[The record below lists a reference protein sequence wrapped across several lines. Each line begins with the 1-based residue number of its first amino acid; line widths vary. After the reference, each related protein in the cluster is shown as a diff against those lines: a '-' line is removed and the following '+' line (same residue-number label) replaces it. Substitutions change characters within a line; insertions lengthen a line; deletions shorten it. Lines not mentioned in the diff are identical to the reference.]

1 MRDALLTFVTAV
13 NRVFAAVASALIL
26 VVALLVFWDVVA
38 RYAFDAPSL
47 WISDFARYALT
58 YIFFLGLAPALQS
71 GHHVSVDLFDGLWPA
86 FVKPFM
92 PRLAL
97 AACLVFGLILLWFVG
112 HVALRSFERDPL
124 AQTIVPIRMK
134 YIHAAGPL
142 GALQFVLTAVAMF
155 LAPSDQESEVA

>member
-26 VVALLVFWDVVA
+26 AVALLVFWDVVA

-86 FVKPFM
+86 LVKPLM

-97 AACLVFGLILLWFVG
+97 AGCILFGLILLWFVG
-112 HVALRSFERDPL
+112 HLALRSFERDPL
-124 AQTIVPIRMK
+124 AQTIVPIRLK
-134 YIHAAGPL
+134 YIHAAGPV
-142 GALQFVLTAVAMF
+142 GATQFVMTAVALF
-155 LAPSDQESEVA
+155 LKPPARLPESA